1 MSSTRDKYVGKV
13 MTTKKGKKFTIIEY
27 FPKMGDRRSELLLRF
42 EGGAEK
48 RIATSNLRDACH
60 PDDMPKAA
68 FAIGDV
74 ISSNN
79 FGDAVVAEYV
89 NSKKIRVRFK
99 AGWECWVQAD
109 NARSGKFAPEGLL
122 KTDGIQTFIE
132 KSKAVYGNLYD
143 YSNSV
148 FVSATKPITIV
159 CNRCG
164 KEITIKQAGDHYSK
178 KRRGCSECN
187 TKESV
192 EQSKLSFEDFIE
204 QSGKAHNYKYTYFK
218 EDFDG
223 SNSNVFV
230 CCNIHGKFKAKVST
244 HKNGGAKCPI
254 CVKEDDLDMRYKN
267 YKLTND
273 YKKLFRVGDKVCVKH
288 LSCGNIFYRDIVP
301 TEIDC
306 PCPICSRQRITFEK
320 FLERTRECVPD
331 EYEYA
336 EYQSIGKPL
345 KITHKLCGNSW
356 YANAGGHI
364 NGNYG
369 KPVGCP
375 YCATHGFSYG
385 RTGNLYVLQSNTGLV
400 KVGVTHRRVD
410 HRIRQ
415 IQKTTSKHIFNEVCH
430 WKLDGKVAGNIE
442 DEVHRLLRSQYEQP
456 VEVFDGYTECFY
468 IEDIEYVKDEIS
480 KLITTYSYKILKIY

>member
-109 NARSGKFAPEGLL
+109 NARSGKFAPDGLL
-122 KTDGIQTFIE
+122 KTDNIQTFIK
-132 KSKAVYGNLYD
+132 KSKAVYGDLYD

-148 FVSATKPITIV
+148 FVSATKPITII

-164 KEITIKQAGDHYSK
+164 KEITIKRAGDHYNNERK
-178 KRRGCSECN
+178 GCSECN
-187 TKESV
+187 TKESA
-192 EQSKLSFEDFIE
+192 ERLKLSFENFVD
-204 QSGKAHNYKYTYFK
+204 QAGKAHNYKYTYFK
-218 EDFDG
+218 ENFNG
-223 SNSNVFV
+223 SNSTVYA
-230 CCNIHGKFKAKVST
+230 CCNIHGKFKVNVST
-244 HKNGGAKCPI
+244 HKSGGAKCPV
-254 CVKEDDLDMRYKN
+254 CANEEALNARYEDYDVKPEYE
-267 YKLTND
+267 
-273 YKKLFRVGDKVCVKH
+273 KLFRFDNKVCLKH
-288 LSCGNIFYRDIVP
+288 TNCGNIFYRNLYSKKADFI
-301 TEIDC
+301 C
-306 PCPICSRQRITFEK
+306 PVCPIQTVTFEK
-320 FLERTRECVPD
+320 FLDRVRECVPG

-345 KITHKLCGNSW
+345 KITHKVCGNSW
-356 YANAGGHI
+356 YANAGSHI

-385 RTGNLYVLQSNTGLV
+385 RRGNLYVLQSNTGLV

-415 IQKTTSKHIFNEVCH
+415 IQKTTSKHIFHEVCH
-430 WKLDGKVAGNIE
+430 WELDGKVAGNIE
-442 DEVHRLLRSQYEQP
+442 DEMHRLLRSQYKQP

-468 IEDIEYVKDEIS
+468 IEDIDYVKDMIEKIIS
-480 KLITTYSYKILKIY
+480 QNKENN